1 MGQKTV
7 ICIAYTYTNR
17 SVFNRYHRFLSA
29 SKRLIRSSIL
39 GALGTPSEMLED
51 AGGLDTEGF
60 RGGSVFGGS
69 LIVG

>member
-1 MGQKTV
+1 M
-7 ICIAYTYTNR
+7 
-17 SVFNRYHRFLSA
+17 
-29 SKRLIRSSIL
+29 RSSIL